1 MKSAFDKTTLKYIIY
16 VILIA
21 FVTLF
26 LVMSCEPQQEPSYVT
41 YHQNHQNSFDNTPKN
56 CYNEIIKR

>member
-26 LVMSCEPQQEPSYVT
+26 LVMSCEPQQEPSYIT
-41 YHQNHQNSFDNTPKN
+41 YHQNHQNSLDNTP
-56 CYNEIIKR
+56 